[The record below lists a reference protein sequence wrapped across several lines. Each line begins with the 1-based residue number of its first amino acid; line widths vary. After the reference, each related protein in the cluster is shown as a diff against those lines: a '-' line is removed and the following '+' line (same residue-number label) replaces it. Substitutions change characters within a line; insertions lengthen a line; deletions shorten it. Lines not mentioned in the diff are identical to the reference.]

1 MGTIPTQTIEQIAAA
16 NDIVEVI
23 GTYFPLKRAGST
35 FKALCP
41 FHQEKTPS
49 FTVSPTR
56 QTFHCFGCGAGGSVF
71 RFVMDYEHLDFPA
84 AVKKLATRVGI
95 PVIEERSISSADE
108 DRQHETRRALL
119 QLHAEAAEWFH
130 ENLVKKKIGEPARE
144 YLKGRGIDKRIAKD
158 WQIGFAPESW
168 DAFLN
173 WALERGYQQRLVL
186 DSGLITRREEGDN
199 KAYDR
204 FRNRIMFPI
213 HNDVGE
219 VIAFSGRIL
228 DKEAE
233 AAKYVNSPETPLFR
247 KGRVLFGLHKTKR
260 GLIEADCAIVCEGQ
274 LDLITLF
281 EAGIA
286 NVVAPQGTAFTE
298 QQARILK
305 RFVSEVVLCFDA
317 DAAGQKAAER
327 SLDALLQNNLVVRVA
342 EMPAGEDPDSMV
354 RKRGREE
361 FEKLVSGARD
371 FFDWWIER
379 ETSAADLD
387 SLSAKMQLAQRLA
400 ETIGRV
406 QDPLMRG
413 EVANRA
419 SARIGVPRG
428 DFDRLLSK
436 PSRERFSMDD
446 GEPRPEML
454 PPPRHDI
461 AILCLLALRH
471 EEAREFLLAQEWRET
486 LAHTADSQML
496 VRILE
501 TDLRPDD
508 PASLN
513 AFMAKL
519 SPGEEAL
526 VSGWLLQKMPPN
538 GLEVAH
544 GFWNGLRETV
554 LRRQLQIAQGRLQLP
569 RISAGEEM
577 ALQKQILDLT
587 EQLRELSAFSSA
599 RVLGN

>member
-1 MGTIPTQTIEQIAAA
+1 MHMGTIPTQTIEQIAAA

-49 FTVSPTR
+49 FTVSPSR

-95 PVIEERSISSADE
+95 PVIEERGSSTGED
-108 DRQHETRRALL
+108 DRQHETRRAML
-119 QLHAEAAEWFH
+119 QLQAEAAEWFH
-130 ENLVKKKIGEPARE
+130 ENLVKSKVGAPARE
-144 YLKGRGIDKRIAKD
+144 YLKGRGIDRRIAKD

-173 WALERGYQQRLVL
+173 WALERGYQQRLL
-186 DSGLITRREEGDN
+186 LESGLITRRDESAGQD
-199 KAYDR
+199 KGYDR

-228 DKEAE
+228 DKEVE

-281 EAGIA
+281 EAGIT

-298 QQARILK
+298 NQARILK

-327 SLDALLQNNLVVRVA
+327 SLDA
-342 EMPAGEDPDSMV
+342 
-354 RKRGREE
+354 
-361 FEKLVSGARD
+361 
-371 FFDWWIER
+371 
-379 ETSAADLD
+379 
-387 SLSAKMQLAQRLA
+387 
-400 ETIGRV
+400 
-406 QDPLMRG
+406 
-413 EVANRA
+413 
-419 SARIGVPRG
+419 
-428 DFDRLLSK
+428 
-436 PSRERFSMDD
+436 
-446 GEPRPEML
+446 
-454 PPPRHDI
+454 
-461 AILCLLALRH
+461 
-471 EEAREFLLAQEWRET
+471 
-486 LAHTADSQML
+486 
-496 VRILE
+496 
-501 TDLRPDD
+501 
-508 PASLN
+508 
-513 AFMAKL
+513 
-519 SPGEEAL
+519 
-526 VSGWLLQKMPPN
+526 
-538 GLEVAH
+538 
-544 GFWNGLRETV
+544 
-554 LRRQLQIAQGRLQLP
+554 
-569 RISAGEEM
+569 
-577 ALQKQILDLT
+577 
-587 EQLRELSAFSSA
+587 
-599 RVLGN
+599 